1 MKAIRFGHSPCMC
14 APDRMMSGKKA
25 SGEDRSDRRPEHF
38 RGEHPLE
45 RADRNML
52 ELLQELRVAQI
63 GVQILFAGLITVT
76 FTERFTRVDT
86 TQRWIYVAVLLLT
99 TVCTGLLI
107 APAAVHRMS
116 FGMGMKPQ
124 VVRLGHRLFQ
134 VGLAMLALT
143 LSAAVLL
150 VLDVTLG
157 RMTALA
163 LTVPVL
169 LVLVGLWF
177 VLPLPAYRRAAR
189 AGPGTEDRDGPGV
202 RPSRPV
208 G

>member
-1 MKAIRFGHSPCMC
+1 MGV
-14 APDRMMSGKKA
+14 PDGLT
-25 SGEDRSDRRPEHF
+25 SGESGPEHS
-38 RGEHPLE
+38 RGERPLE

-63 GVQILFAGLITVT
+63 GVQILFAGLISVT
-76 FTERFTRVDT
+76 FTERFARVDA

-116 FGMGMKPQ
+116 FAMGVKPQ

-134 VGLAMLALT
+134 VGLALLALT
-143 LSAAVLL
+143 LTAAVLL

-157 RMTALA
+157 RVTALA

-177 VLPLPAYRRAAR
+177 VLPLPVCRRASR
-189 AGPGTEDRDGPGV
+189 ATPGTDERSALGN
-202 RPSRPV
+202 RPPDAAT
-208 G
+208 